1 MDVTNGAQSSLALPL
16 AEGGGP
22 IGVVMPIIGVVLVAL
37 LIGAF
42 WWGRR
47 RRDEQPPAPRPDEQ
61 PHAPDHRT
69 HIAESGKHG
78 SDRFP
83 EDGRGL
89 SPYELGHHGNEVIP
103 PDTEPP
109 SEPR

>member
-1 MDVTNGAQSSLALPL
+1 MDVTNGAQSSFTLADS
-16 AEGGGP
+16 AGA
-22 IGVVMPIIGVVLVAL
+22 IGVVMPIVGIAVVAL

-61 PHAPDHRT
+61 PLMPDHRT
-69 HIAESGKHG
+69 HIEEAGKHG
-78 SDRFP
+78 SDHFP

-89 SPYELGHHGNEVIP
+89 SPYALGDHGNEVIP

-109 SEPR
+109 RETR